1 MNITAYRVA
10 PSYPTLCVA
19 QLGVS
24 LVEIMVALVAG
35 LILIG
40 GVGQVYLSNKQ
51 TYRVQEAQSRL
62 QENGRYTLE
71 LLERDVRRAGYQGCG
86 SRGSVT
92 PHIIANPPVVAFD
105 TATAVTGSEA
115 TGAAWSPAVSAS
127 LGAVVAGTDTIT
139 IQFAAGCGGH
149 LMGNMN
155 TDNANIQ
162 ISAKNTCDL
171 EAGDVFM
178 ISDCISADIA
188 RATSVSNGAEKQ
200 TIAHAED
207 VNIDNRLSKA
217 YQRDAEILR
226 VYSYT
231 YYIRNGQSGQPSL
244 WQLDNTKDLGG
255 NNPAELVEGV
265 EDMQITYGEDT
276 DNDGTPNQ
284 YLAANTVSN
293 WANVRSV
300 RINLLFRTLDNNL
313 TTAAQ
318 AYSFNGTAT
327 TAGDRRLRRTFTA
340 TISVRNRL
348 Q

>member
-1 MNITAYRVA
+1 MNLFAIRMTPFHHPFCA
-10 PSYPTLCVA
+10 A
-19 QLGVS
+19 QQGVS

-51 TYRVQEAQSRL
+51 TYRVQEAHSRL

-92 PHIIANPPVVAFD
+92 PNVIAKPPVVIFNAG
-105 TATAVTGSEA
+105 TAVTGSEA
-115 TGAAWSPAVSAS
+115 TGATWSPALSAS
-127 LGAVVAGTDTIT
+127 LSNVVAGTDTIT

-149 LMGNMN
+149 LMGNMAA
-155 TDNANIQ
+155 DNANIQ
-162 ISAKNTCDL
+162 ISAANTCQL
-171 EAGDVFM
+171 AANDVFM
-178 ISDCISADIA
+178 ISDCVSADIA
-188 RATSVSNGAEKQ
+188 RATSVSNGATIQ
-200 TIAHAED
+200 TIAHAND
-207 VNIDNRLSKA
+207 VNMDNRLSKA
-217 YQRDAEILR
+217 YRSDSEILR
-226 VYSYT
+226 VNSFT
-231 YYIRNGQSGQPSL
+231 YYIRNGQGGQPSL
-244 WQLDNTKDLGG
+244 WQLDNTQAVGG
-255 NNPAELVEGV
+255 DNPAELVEGV
-265 EDMQITYGEDT
+265 ENMQVTYGEDT

-284 YLAANTVSN
+284 YLAANAIGD

-300 RINLLFRTLDNNL
+300 RINFLFRTLDNNL

-318 AYSFNGTAT
+318 SYSFNGTAT

-340 TISVRNRL
+340 TIGVRNRL

>member
-1 MNITAYRVA
+1 MNLFSIRFTRFHHPRRA
-10 PSYPTLCVA
+10 A
-19 QLGVS
+19 QQGVS

-62 QENGRYTLE
+62 QENGRYALE
-71 LLERDVRRAGYQGCG
+71 LLERDVRRAGYQGCR

-92 PHIIANPPVVAFD
+92 PNIIANPPVVAFN

-115 TGAAWSPAVSAS
+115 TDAAWSPAVSAS

-149 LMGNMN
+149 LMGNMGV
-155 TDNANIQ
+155 DNANIQ
-162 ISAKNTCDL
+162 ISAANTCDL
-171 EAGDVFM
+171 EADDVFM
-178 ISDCISADIA
+178 ISDCVNADIA
-188 RATSVSNGAEKQ
+188 RATSVSKGMTIE
-200 TIAHAED
+200 TIAHAEG
-207 VNIDNRLSKA
+207 NTTNRLSKA
-217 YQRDAEILR
+217 YQSDAEILR

-231 YYIRNGQSGQPSL
+231 YYIRNGQSGQPAL
-244 WQLDNTKDLGG
+244 WRLDNTQAVGG
-255 NNPAELVEGV
+255 DNPAELVEGV

-276 DNDGTPNQ
+276 DSDGTPNQ
-284 YLAANTVSN
+284 YLAANAVGN
-293 WANVRSV
+293 WANIRSV

-318 AYSFNGTAT
+318 TYSFNGTTAA
-327 TAGDRRLRRTFTA
+327 AGDRRLRRTFTA